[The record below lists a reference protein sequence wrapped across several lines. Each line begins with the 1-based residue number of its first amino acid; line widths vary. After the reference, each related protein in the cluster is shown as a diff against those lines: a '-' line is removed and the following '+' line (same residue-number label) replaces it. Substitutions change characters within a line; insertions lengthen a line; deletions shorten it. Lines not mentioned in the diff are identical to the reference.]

1 MKSVQIHS
9 KKKGFSMIELLIVLS
24 IIAALIA
31 LIVPIAMNASQ
42 KARATEI
49 AKNMK
54 TLADSIERIA
64 LTDGVDNNEKI
75 KGIDSLSDVARDVNG
90 STYHII
96 YYVTDQVK
104 TFDAYIVHKGN
115 NLFDKVREV
124 LSDASSTTWSDLKS
138 RWSTY
143 TPVYLEDSSL
153 EESDSIIYYKINF
166 YIYQ

>member
-1 MKSVQIHS
+1 MKSVQIRS
-9 KKKGFSMIELLIVLS
+9 REKGFSMIELLIVLS

-31 LIVPIAMNASQ
+31 LITPIAMNASQ

-64 LTDGVDNNEKI
+64 LTDGVDNSDKI
-75 KGIDSLSDVARDVNG
+75 KGVNSLSDVARDVNG

-104 TFDAYIVHKGN
+104 TYDAYVVHKDDK
-115 NLFDKVREV
+115 LLEKVREV
-124 LSDASSTTWSDLKS
+124 LSDASSTTWSDLES
-138 RWSTY
+138 RWISY
-143 TPVYLEDSSL
+143 TPVYLEDSPL
-153 EESDSIIYYKINF
+153 EESDNIIYYKISF

>member
-64 LTDGVDNNEKI
+64 LTDG
-75 KGIDSLSDVARDVNG
+75 
-90 STYHII
+90 
-96 YYVTDQVK
+96 
-104 TFDAYIVHKGN
+104 
-115 NLFDKVREV
+115 
-124 LSDASSTTWSDLKS
+124 
-138 RWSTY
+138 
-143 TPVYLEDSSL
+143 
-153 EESDSIIYYKINF
+153 
-166 YIYQ
+166 